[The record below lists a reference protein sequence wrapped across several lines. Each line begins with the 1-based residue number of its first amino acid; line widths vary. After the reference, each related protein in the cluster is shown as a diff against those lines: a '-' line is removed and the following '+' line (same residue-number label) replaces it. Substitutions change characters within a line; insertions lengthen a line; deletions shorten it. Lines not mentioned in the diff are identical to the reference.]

1 MVAPGRSSMR
11 VASLT
16 HALFCVR
23 AMVVMSKR
31 LPIVSQPSPQPS
43 RWSPAL
49 LLSPPGRA
57 LHLDVRLRLA
67 RHRLQS
73 KQEDD
78 PMSQYV
84 DVESGEIIDLKQ
96 FRREHY
102 GELMGVLGL
111 LVALVLW
118 MWVS

>member
-1 MVAPGRSSMR
+1 
-11 VASLT
+11 
-16 HALFCVR
+16 
-23 AMVVMSKR
+23 
-31 LPIVSQPSPQPS
+31 
-43 RWSPAL
+43 
-49 LLSPPGRA
+49 
-57 LHLDVRLRLA
+57 
-67 RHRLQS
+67 
-73 KQEDD
+73 
-78 PMSQYV
+78 MSQYV